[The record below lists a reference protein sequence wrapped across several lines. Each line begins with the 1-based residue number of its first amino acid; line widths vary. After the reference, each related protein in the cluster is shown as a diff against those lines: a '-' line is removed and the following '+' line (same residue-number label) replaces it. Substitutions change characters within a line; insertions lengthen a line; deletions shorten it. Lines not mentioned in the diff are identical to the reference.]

1 GEGSAGPGAGF
12 GGSAAGPPAG
22 APPSA
27 PAQPGGAAM
36 SASNKK
42 VLLWV
47 AIGCAGLLMLA
58 CVVGIIAF
66 VLIGKE
72 AKNEATS
79 FAADASRVSLGFALS
94 GIQMTCQNAG
104 PEGAADFFH
113 PETFAQLEDR
123 ACSVDDAV
131 IDVFADAEK
140 SDAFVLAQT
149 DHADMASSL
158 GLDPDSCF
166 LYEAGDAR
174 IIGCSVEDGFK
185 IIDLRDLGAI

>member
-1 GEGSAGPGAGF
+1 TGPEPGF
-12 GGSAAGPPAG
+12 GGGGDAPPPAG
-22 APPSA
+22 TPPAS
-27 PAQPGGAAM
+27 PGGM

-42 VLLWV
+42 VLLWAAV
-47 AIGCAGLLMLA
+47 GCAGVLMLA
-58 CVVGIIAF
+58 CIIGIIAF
-66 VLIGKE
+66 VLISKE
-72 AKNEATS
+72 TKDEDKS